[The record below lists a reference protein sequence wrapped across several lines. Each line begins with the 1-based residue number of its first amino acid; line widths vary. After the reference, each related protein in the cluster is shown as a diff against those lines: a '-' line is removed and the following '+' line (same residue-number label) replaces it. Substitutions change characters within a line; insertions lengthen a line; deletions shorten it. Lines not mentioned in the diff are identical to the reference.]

1 MKNSCYLY
9 VLIFIYL
16 TTRLQDTYIKE
27 DFFNANK
34 KTSAICIIEKK
45 KTVRALT
52 RSRYHSGTTK
62 VKLKVIN

>member
-45 KTVRALT
+45 KL
-52 RSRYHSGTTK
+52 SEPLQGPGTIQ
-62 VKLKVIN
+62 VQLKLNLR